1 LAIDPVNTPNRDE
14 KAAKHDKICG
24 LGKMRRQVKGAKRSR
39 IQIFD
44 GGSNLSF
51 ESKMLKKESVLEKKM
66 PLYRNLEP
74 LHHFS

>member
-1 LAIDPVNTPNRDE
+1 MCRPME
-14 KAAKHDKICG
+14 
-24 LGKMRRQVKGAKRSR
+24 GAKRSR